1 MGTSVVRFTTGS
13 SDTLQWGVLKGAS
26 VHTLAVTADRHR
38 EIMDLYY
45 ADRPAFDAV
54 VAADGIDES
63 SVEFHAP
70 LSREIQLIAQGI
82 NYATHRKEG
91 GLKADAEDEENLI
104 FMKASSTISK
114 PNETILR
121 PKGCVLLDYEIEL
134 GIVLKTDVA
143 PGTKVTNQNLGDYV
157 GGLILCNDVSS
168 RDFMF
173 GAPAL
178 QWYKGKSQR
187 TFCPV
192 GPVLYLLDEGDISK
206 LYSLQMTLRL
216 NGEVRQSSLTD
227 LMIHKPPATITELA
241 TFTDLSCGDCII
253 TGTPGGVCTTMNLK
267 TGLAILLNMKN
278 DKKRREKF
286 IKAQLAVS
294 PYLQPGDILELEMA
308 STDGSIDLGKQRNEI
323 ADA

>member
-1 MGTSVVRFTTGS
+1 MGTSVVRYTTS
-13 SDTLQWGVLKGAS
+13 NSQTPQWGIRKDAS
-26 VHTLAVTADRHR
+26 VHALAVTADHHK

-45 ADRPAFDAV
+45 SNRPAFDAA
-54 VAADGIDES
+54 VASEGVDES

-70 LSREIQLIAQGI
+70 LSQQIQLIAQGI
-82 NYATHRKEG
+82 NYATHREEG
-91 GLKADAEDEENLI
+91 GLKGDAEDEENLI
-104 FMKASSTISK
+104 FMKASSTICK

-121 PKGCVLLDYEIEL
+121 TKGCVLLDYEIEL

-143 PGTKVTNQNLGDYV
+143 PGTQVTAQNLGDYV
-157 GGLILCNDVSS
+157 GGLILCNDVSA

-187 TFCPV
+187 TFCPA
-192 GPVLYLLDEGDISK
+192 GPVLYLLDEGEASQ

-216 NGEVRQSSLTD
+216 NGETRQSSLTE

-253 TGTPGGVCTTMNLK
+253 TGTPGGVFTTMNLK
-267 TGLAILLNMKN
+267 SGLAILLNMKN
-278 DKKRREKF
+278 DAKRREKF
-286 IKAQLAVS
+286 IKAQLAVG
-294 PYLQPGDILELEMA
+294 PYLQPGDILELEIA
-308 STDGSIDLGKQRNEI
+308 SPDGSIDLGKQRNEI